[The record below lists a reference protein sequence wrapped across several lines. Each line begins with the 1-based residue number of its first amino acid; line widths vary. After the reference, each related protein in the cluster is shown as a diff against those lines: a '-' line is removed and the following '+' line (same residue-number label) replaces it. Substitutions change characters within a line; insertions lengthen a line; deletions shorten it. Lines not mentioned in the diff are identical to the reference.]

1 MTREDVLYAIEVF
14 IEQANKNGTVL
25 IAKCFM
31 NDISS
36 LINQLQK
43 EKEILSAN
51 ADNAFQEGLNENRE
65 LFKNEVKAEVIKEF
79 IEKLIYEIVN
89 RPPEKAPNGVFYMN
103 GRVDRQNEIIDI
115 IKELAGVYIET
126 QKETET
132 SE

>member
-1 MTREDVLYAIEVF
+1 MYALEIF
-14 IEQANKNGTVL
+14 REQANKNGTVL
-25 IAKCFM
+25 IAKYFI
-31 NDISS
+31 NDISN

-43 EKEILSAN
+43 ENEILSVN

-79 IEKLIYEIVN
+79 IEKLICEIVN
-89 RPPEKAPNGVFYMN
+89 RPAEKAPDGIFYMN

-115 IKELAGVYIET
+115 INELAGVYSEN